1 MDRMSNKK
9 TLGALGARWAVSSG
23 DVAVCY
29 LFSFES
35 CLLLLAILWTSFSP
49 CSRRLLPLGREWNL
63 HICRWGIW
71 LWSCLVL
78 NFWLLAD
85 SAWKPWLP
93 VVEGLLLFSEYLVFQ
108 DFKITVGSIRNWLL
122 RTESKLCAGSS
133 GTVPWVDLMRERSKS
148 VAWGKG
154 KKRNVQFVTIFCRA
168 IFPNLKTTLCR
179 LMHANKG
186 FCYWLL

>member
-23 DVAVCY
+23 DVAVCH
-29 LFSFES
+29 LFSFGS
-35 CLLLLAILWTSFSP
+35 CLLLLATLWTSFSP

-63 HICRWGIW
+63 HICRRGIW

-85 SAWKPWLP
+85 SSWKPWLP

-133 GTVPWVDLMRERSKS
+133 GRVPWVDLMRERSKS
-148 VAWGKG
+148 VAWEKER
-154 KKRNVQFVTIFCRA
+154 KEVF
-168 IFPNLKTTLCR
+168 NL
-179 LMHANKG
+179 
-186 FCYWLL
+186 WLFSAEQSSQI